1 MEMITADKK
10 EYGEKVSVQS
20 AVSFQPFIDFLKE
33 KYEENDDV
41 RNKFFRF
48 IIKKFEARPDLLAPF
63 NDLSKLDDAGELIDL
78 LKTTI
83 FPLTGDEQKLRIAFS
98 VPFQFGIFYATE
110 AFRKTF
116 YNDLGYLYIPSSV
129 PVEQIKKDKMRSI
142 YKEILERFYN
152 LKLAE
157 SDDIIYPISDQH
169 TGLIRYYKIT
179 IDKRFVDI
187 KYNGTKLPELTK
199 NMVCSKTLTILDIDE
214 LQQLL
219 PFEEFSL
226 EGFAIWHVE
235 DITQQHALNEIKNII
250 LSAYQRDDNSN
261 YQLLEKSINTLI
273 GNAEVEIAM
282 LPVIKIN
289 DSIVFED
296 VINSGRSL
304 LLKSLSSFSS
314 LQKSYSDVL
323 NECDNEL
330 EPLVFATIG
339 DKEIKEYPFLGPM
352 RASGYVSYVC
362 YPIIANN
369 ELLGVIELAS
379 KKESLLDHTFFGKLE
394 PAFTLLAQG
403 LDGYRDRFNARLQK
417 IIKDKFTSVQPAVE
431 WKFNEQAWNYL
442 RKTIKGEEPEIDN
455 IVFENVSPLYGAV
468 DIRNSSVERN
478 YAIKKDITEQLLL
491 ITETLGLLQKH
502 VKLPVLEELEFKNN
516 LLMQNLND
524 ELSPEEEL
532 KLNDF
537 IDNEIEP
544 LFNHLGHID
553 NTIDKQVYDYFNAVN
568 ELHGHI
574 YHHRREYEESLDVIN
589 KTLGN
594 YLDSEKEKI
603 QDVYPSYFEKYKTD
617 GIEYNIYI
625 GQSIA
630 PQKPFDAVYLR
641 NLRLW
646 QLRSMAEIAKLTHKL
661 LPSLKVPLQTTQLI
675 LVHNKPIDISFRRDE
690 RKFDVEGAYNIRYE
704 MIKKRIDKV
713 HIYNSTER
721 LTQPGKIALV
731 YTNPKEAEEY
741 LQYISFLQ
749 SKNLLLKDLEHLD
762 LEELQGVLGLKAIRI
777 GVNLES

>member
-1 MEMITADKK
+1 MEMITANKK
-10 EYGEKVSVQS
+10 EYVEKVSVQS
-20 AVSFQPFIDFLKE
+20 AVSFQPFINFLKE
-33 KYEENDDV
+33 KYEESDDV

-48 IIKKFEARPDLLAPF
+48 IIKKFEARQDLLTPF
-63 NDLSKLDDAGELIDL
+63 NDLSKLNDAEELIDL
-78 LKTTI
+78 LKTAI
-83 FPLTGDEQKLRIAFS
+83 FPLTGDEKKLRIAFS

-110 AFRKTF
+110 AFRNTF
-116 YNDLGYLYIPSSV
+116 YNESGYLYIPKSV
-129 PVEQIKKDKMRSI
+129 SVEQIQKDKMRSV
-142 YKEILERFYN
+142 YKEILDRFYN
-152 LKLAE
+152 IKLTE
-157 SDDIIYPISDQH
+157 SDDIIYPITDQQ
-169 TGLIRYYKIT
+169 TGLIRYYKIS

-187 KYNGTKLPELTK
+187 KYNGPQLPELNKST
-199 NMVCSKTLTILDIDE
+199 VCSKTLTILDIDE
-214 LQQLL
+214 LQYLL
-219 PFEEFSL
+219 PFEHFSL

-235 DITQQHALNEIKNII
+235 DITHQYALNEIRSII
-250 LSAYQRDDNSN
+250 LSAYQRDDNTN

-273 GNAEVEIAM
+273 GNSDVEIAI

-289 DSIVFED
+289 NRIVFED

-304 LLKSLSSFSS
+304 LLKSLSDFSA
-314 LQKSYSDVL
+314 LQRSYNDVL
-323 NECDNEL
+323 NECGNEL
-330 EPLVFATIG
+330 EPLIFATIG

-352 RASGYVSYVC
+352 RTLGYVSYVC

-379 KKESLLDHTFFGKLE
+379 KKESLLDHTYFGKLE
-394 PAFTLLAQG
+394 PAFSLLAQG
-403 LDGYRDRFNARLQK
+403 LDGYRDRFNSRLQK

-442 RKTIKGEEPEIDN
+442 RKSITGEEPEIEN

-478 YAIKKDITEQLLL
+478 YAIKKDITEQLIL
-491 ITETLGLLQKH
+491 INDTLKLLQKH
-502 VKLPVLEELEFKNN
+502 VQLPVLEELEFKNSQ
-516 LLMQNLND
+516 LMQNLHD

-532 KLNDF
+532 RLSEF
-537 IDNEIEP
+537 IDQEIEP
-544 LFNHLGHID
+544 LFNHLRHID
-553 NTIDKQVYDYFNAVN
+553 NTIDRQVYDYFNAVN
-568 ELHGHI
+568 ENHGHI
-574 YHHRREYEESLDVIN
+574 YHNRREYEESLDVIN
-589 KTLGN
+589 KTLSN

-603 QDVYPSYFEKYKTD
+603 QNVYPSYFEKYRTD
-617 GIEYNIYI
+617 GVEYNIYI

-630 PQKPFDAVYLR
+630 PHKPFDAVYLR

-646 QLRSMAEIAKLTHKL
+646 QLRSMAEIAKITHKL
-661 LPSLKVPLQTTQLI
+661 LPTLKVPLQTTQLI

-713 HIYNSTER
+713 HLYNSTER

-741 LQYISFLQ
+741 LQYITFLQ
-749 SKNLLLKDLEHLD
+749 NKNLLLNDLEHLD
-762 LEELQGVLGLKAIRI
+762 LEELQGVLGLKAIRV
-777 GVNLES
+777 GVNLND